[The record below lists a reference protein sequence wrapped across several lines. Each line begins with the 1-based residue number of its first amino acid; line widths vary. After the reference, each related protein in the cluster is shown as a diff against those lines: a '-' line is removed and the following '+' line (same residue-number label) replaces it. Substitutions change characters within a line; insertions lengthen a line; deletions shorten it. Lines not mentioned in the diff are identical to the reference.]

1 MDSRGD
7 VPPDSLPIS
16 LTEEG
21 IEVEYLDGRRA
32 FYHGVPTPV
41 EGSVTTAP
49 AKEVHVLVT
58 APDETRGVLVYVND
72 LNTGDDVLASTGVGR
87 VMLDRGESETI
98 FPGVE
103 ITERGMRVE
112 VTMDEA
118 AVEGRVF
125 VFEEDEIGERR
136 FELVAEG

>member
-7 VPPDSLPIS
+7 VPPDSLPVE
-16 LTEEG
+16 LTDTG
-21 IEVEYLDGRRA
+21 IEVEYRDGRRA

-58 APDETRGVLVYVND
+58 APEETRGVLVYVND
-72 LNTGDDVLASTGVGR
+72 LNTGDDVLESTGVGR

-98 FPGVE
+98 FPGLEV
-103 ITERGMRVE
+103 TERGMRVE
-112 VTMDEA
+112 VTADP
-118 AVEGRVF
+118 AVVDGRVF
-125 VFEEDEIGERR
+125 VFEEDEMGERR
-136 FELVAEG
+136 YEIVADA